1 MAWKIELSQSAS
13 KSLDKLGSEPAKR
26 ILLYLNQR
34 LALMHNPRELGA
46 ALQGSRLGDLWKYRV
61 GDYRFICDIQDKT
74 ISILVVKVGH
84 RSDVYH

>member
-34 LALMHNPRELGA
+34 LALMQNPRELGA
-46 ALQGSRLGDLWKYRV
+46 ALQGSRLGD
-61 GDYRFICDIQDKT
+61 
-74 ISILVVKVGH
+74 
-84 RSDVYH
+84 